1 MEYTQLGNSDLT
13 VSRVVLG
20 TWALGGFMWGG
31 TDANDPGNAIQ
42 AAMDAGSTTIDTA
55 PIYGFGLSEELVG
68 KAIRG
73 RRDDVIIATKF
84 GLRWE
89 DDEGRQLCQAGELL
103 GKEKVNIRRNASR
116 ESIMHECDRSLLR
129 LGIDV
134 IDLYQCHWPDPETE
148 PEEIMEAMLTLRDRG
163 KIRWF
168 GVSNFD
174 VPMMEACQRIAPL
187 TSLQPPYSLMRRDI
201 ENETLPF
208 CLEHGIGAIVYSPMF
223 RGLLTGKITED
234 YTFSAGDT
242 RARNPWYSGEKLRQ
256 VNGTLAAVV
265 RPIAERHDATLAQIA
280 VAWCLAQPGVT
291 AALVGA
297 RNADQAAANAAAA
310 DVTLESNEVG
320 TIGAAFAELTAD
332 G

>member
-1 MEYTQLGNSDLT
+1 MQYTQLGNSDLN

-31 TDANDPGNAIQ
+31 TEANDPENAIR
-42 AAMDAGSTTIDTA
+42 AGIDAGSTTIDTA

-73 RRDDVIIATKF
+73 RREEVVIATKF

-89 DDEGRQLCQAGELL
+89 NDEGRQLCQAGELL
-103 GKEKVNIRRNASR
+103 GKEKVNIRRSARR
-116 ESIMHECDRSLLR
+116 ESILHECDRSLLR

-134 IDLYQCHWPDPETE
+134 IDLYQCHWPDPETDE
-148 PEEIMEAMLTLRDRG
+148 EEIMEAMLSLQDRG

-174 VPMMEACQRIAPL
+174 VPMMEACLESAPL
-187 TSLQPPYSLMRRDI
+187 TSLQPPYSLMRRSI
-201 ENETLPF
+201 EQDTLPF
-208 CLEHGIGAIVYSPMF
+208 CREHNIGVIVYSPMF

-234 YTFSAGDT
+234 YEFSAGDT
-242 RARNPWYSGEKLRQ
+242 RAGNPWYNGENLGQ
-256 VNGTLAAVV
+256 VNDTLETVV
-265 RPIAERHDATLAQIA
+265 RPIVERHDATLAQIA

-297 RNADQAAANAAAA
+297 RNAGQATANAAAG
-310 DVTLESNEVG
+310 DIRLEPDEANTV
-320 TIGAAFAELTAD
+320 GAAFADMT
-332 G
+332 GGS